1 MLSIGLRLP
10 SNLAAQQGP
19 AFPPAYLDGPGR
31 RWEIAAAV
39 TSIGRDPSCAVV
51 LDDAGSSHVHAQI
64 TRHGQDLFL
73 RDLGSRNG
81 TWVNGQPIT
90 VPHMLRD
97 GDNLRIG
104 RTTLVFRS
112 SQAPSASA
120 PLKPA
125 LSAFYGQ
132 YAAPPQAAGGQ
143 AVLTVQSGSSFGLS
157 FALRGPTMTVG
168 RDPTTEIRLDDVTVS
183 RKHAVLT
190 LHGNAWYLCDLQ
202 STTGSRRNG
211 ERLPPGQQVP
221 LREGDLLQF
230 GETALRLET
239 RASGRG

>member
-1 MLSIGLRLP
+1 
-10 SNLAAQQGP
+10 
-19 AFPPAYLDGPGR
+19 
-31 RWEIAAAV
+31 
-39 TSIGRDPSCAVV
+39 VV
-51 LDDAGSSHVHAQI
+51 IDDAGSSHVHAQI

-90 VPHMLRD
+90 VPHLLRD

-112 SQAPSASA
+112 SQAAGA
-120 PLKPA
+120 PAAPKPA
-125 LSAFYGQ
+125 MSAFYGQ
-132 YAAPPQAAGGQ
+132 YTAPPQGAGGQ
-143 AVLTVQSGSSFGLS
+143 PVLTVQSGSSFGLS
-157 FALRGPTMTVG
+157 FALRGPTMTIG
-168 RDPTTEIRLDDVTVS
+168 RDPTIEIRLDDVTVS
-183 RKHAVLT
+183 RKHATLT

-230 GETALRLET
+230 GETALRFET
-239 RASGRG
+239 RAGGQG